1 MSNDNELVDEFENLE
16 KQKKE
21 LSKEAAEI
29 RKLMNEWANS
39 ECWREQ
45 HDRKRKAKMAIE
57 KAKRN
62 VFCYALLEV
71 QKI

>member
-39 ECWREQ
+39 ECWRE
-45 HDRKRKAKMAIE
+45 
-57 KAKRN
+57 
-62 VFCYALLEV
+62 
-71 QKI
+71 